1 MKTKHLFI
9 LNPAAGKSDI
19 TSELKSKIEKALSGL
34 NSRENESEILVTS
47 QKGDA
52 GVFTSEAAR
61 DYDGEVR
68 VYACGGDGTLNEV
81 INAAVHCPNVSVCPV
96 PVGSGNDFVRCFDDI
111 PKEKFLDISA
121 CIKGEAVPCDV
132 IKVGDHYSVNIVSV
146 GLDAVTELRQ
156 KKFKRLPLIS
166 AGAAYKIALGLSFLT
181 AMKNKVKFEL
191 DGEPIDVGSDY
202 ITLGVVG
209 NGRWYGGGFKAT
221 PYAEIGDG
229 LIDFITI
236 RTISRLEFLKYVSID
251 KKGEHIEKMPFVKY
265 VRCKK
270 VKMFSDKPLTLQLD
284 GEVLTFKD
292 PELELIPAATRIIL
306 PKIG

>member
-9 LNPAAGKSDI
+9 INPAAGKSDS
-19 TSELKSKIEKALSGL
+19 TCELKNKIEKVLSGL
-34 NSRENESEILVTS
+34 DSKENEGEIRVTTD
-47 QKGDA
+47 KGDA
-52 GVFTSEAAR
+52 GAFTTEAAR

-96 PVGSGNDFVRCFDDI
+96 PVGSGNDFVRCFEDI
-111 PKEKFLDISA
+111 PKESFLDIAA
-121 CIKGEAVPCDV
+121 CVKGETIPCDV
-132 IKVGDHYSVNIVSV
+132 IKMGDHYSVNIVSV
-146 GLDAVTELRQ
+146 GLDAVAGMRQ
-156 KKFKRLPLIS
+156 KKFKHLPLVS

-181 AMKNKVKFEL
+181 AMKNKIRFEV
-191 DGEPIDVGSDY
+191 DGDPVDVGSEY
-202 ITLGVVG
+202 ITIGVVG

-229 LIDFITI
+229 LIDFITV
-236 RTISRLEFLKYVSID
+236 RTISRLEFLKYVNIY
-251 KKGEHIEKMPFVKY
+251 KRGEHIEKMPFVKY

-270 VKMFSDKPLTLQLD
+270 VKMIADKPLTLQLD
-284 GEVLTFKD
+284 GEIRVIKD

-306 PKIG
+306 PKTN